1 MPNRAFAASIP
12 DHLKPYIV
20 EQDPSLYTPIDHAAW
35 RYILRVS
42 RAFFSKTAHQKY
54 LDGLSETG
62 ISTERIPLISEMD
75 DCLKKFGWRAVA
87 VSGFIPPA
95 AFMEF
100 QSLGILPIACDMRTL
115 EHLAYTP
122 APDIVHEAAG
132 HAPIIADPEYAEYL
146 REYGEVS
153 RKAVFSSKDVAL
165 YEAIRN
171 LSEVKEDPHSTQ
183 AQVDAA
189 QMRLTE
195 TVTAIDYVSE
205 ASYLSRMYWWT
216 VEYGLV
222 GDPANPK
229 IYGAGL
235 LSSVGESYACLNDQV
250 QKIPFTLDC
259 MNRSY
264 DITRPQPQLF
274 VSPDFQSLTRKLRE
288 FSETMAYRRGGIE
301 GLTKAIAGAALST
314 TVLETGLQ
322 ISSIVENISLD
333 SEGSPCFLKFKGPT
347 QLSYG
352 DQEIEG
358 HSVHTH
364 AHGFSCPI
372 GALDSGTDLS
382 TLDQSGFEKIGFKA
396 GTVAQLRFKSGI
408 TLQGVLI
415 GLIRRDGKSLIASF
429 ERCTVRKGDV
439 VLYQPDWGTFDLA
452 LGSRVVSVFGGAS
465 DFKAY
470 FAHIPI
476 PRKAKPVQKTNLT
489 DENKTLN
496 EIYRDIRSLRE
507 KGKASAESLSLI
519 YGRLA
524 AHSTDWLSRLELLE
538 MAKTASPNELCV
550 RLRKD
555 LDQISHLKPS
565 HRELIDRGLALLD
578 FKP

>member
-20 EQDPSLYTPIDHAAW
+20 EQDASLYTPIDHAAW

-54 LDGLSETG
+54 LDGLRETG

-75 DCLKKFGWRAVA
+75 ACLKKFGWRAVA

-100 QSLGILPIACDMRTL
+100 QSLGILPIACDMRTI

-153 RKAVFSSKDVAL
+153 RKALFSAKDVAL

-171 LSEVKEDPHSTQ
+171 LSEVKENPNSTSSEIE
-183 AQVDAA
+183 AA
-189 QMRLTE
+189 QIRLAE
-195 TVTAIDYVSE
+195 TVSSIDYVSE

-235 LSSVGESYACLNDQV
+235 LSSVGESYACLHDSV

-274 VSPDFQSLTRKLRE
+274 VSSDFQSLTRKLRD
-288 FSETMAYRRGGIE
+288 FAETMAYRLGGLE
-301 GLTKAIAGAALST
+301 GVTKAIAGAALST
-314 TVLETGLQ
+314 TVLETGIQ
-322 ISSIVENISLD
+322 ISGVVESVSID
-333 SEGSPCFLKFKGPT
+333 SSGSPSFLKFKGPT
-347 QLSYG
+347 QLSYRNV
-352 DQEIEG
+352 EIDG
-358 HSVHTH
+358 HSVSTH
-364 AHGFSCPI
+364 SHGFSCPI
-372 GALDSGTDLS
+372 GRLSSGIDLS
-382 TLDQSGFEKIGFKA
+382 TLDRVGFEKLGFKDN
-396 GTVAQLRFKSGI
+396 TKAQLRFESEI
-408 TLQGVLI
+408 VLEGVLKQ
-415 GLIRRDGKSLIASF
+415 LVRRDEKTLIASF
-429 ERCTVRKGDV
+429 SDCTIRNGDL
-439 VLYQPDWGTFDLA
+439 VLYRPDWGVFDLA
-452 LGSRVVSVFGGAS
+452 IGAQIVSVFGGAS

-470 FAHIPI
+470 FSRVEP
-476 PRKAKPVQKTNLT
+476 PKKTKPVQKTNLT
-489 DENKTLN
+489 EENSALN
-496 EIYRDIRSLRE
+496 EIYREIRDHREGGKKSLEALLRLY
-507 KGKASAESLSLI
+507 GKLGA
-519 YGRLA
+519 YPD
-524 AHSTDWLSRLELLE
+524 DWLSRLELLE
-538 MAKTASPNELCV
+538 MVHSTANSGDFSANL
-550 RLRKD
+550 KND
-555 LDQISHLKPS
+555 LDQLSRSHPS
-565 HRELIDRGLALLD
+565 TGELISRGLALLEL
-578 FKP
+578 